1 MGELKISTLE
11 DNCNSCNRK
20 RNNRTNNA
28 SHGNSGPRNDGNYN
42 IINIGNDIMQLDN
55 KNSSNGSPSPSTP
68 PTVVN
73 THIKEIIEREKQLPG
88 KIIREK
94 VPVTGSESLL
104 YWQSEVDNRFSI
116 PVRLFSHDDKV
127 TTYKEFY

>member
-11 DNCNSCNRK
+11 DGCTSCGGRK

-28 SHGNSGPRNDGNYN
+28 GGNSGPRNDGNYN

-55 KNSSNGSPSPSTP
+55 QNSPNGSPSAP
-68 PTVVN
+68 PQVVTN

-104 YWQSEVDNRFSI
+104 YWQNDVDNRFTI
-116 PVRLFSHDDKV
+116 PVRLFNHDGKV